1 MKPLALSFEHFDV
14 ISMVHKSTDH
24 KKLLSICK
32 ILYQM
37 FCPQF
42 WERQHGDIDPKTGST
57 NGRAT
62 N

>member
-24 KKLLSICK
+24 KKTVVDLLNFVSDV
-32 ILYQM
+32 L
-37 FCPQF
+37 PAVLG
-42 WERQHGDIDPKTGST
+42 RQHGDIDPKTGST
-57 NGRAT
+57 SGRAT